1 MKSEHPLRRLT
12 GPLRVSATLL
22 AALSAPAQAIVGATP
37 TTHFQAVGQGVQV
50 APDWVFTV
58 VHYALGVGQ
67 TYSNGYGSR
76 IVAATYFAPGAG
88 VFPENDFALLRLEPL
103 ATNAPYLVVNDA
115 AVPNGTFAPLPFTLV
130 SGANS
135 GPARGAAFSTVSE
148 SAVMLDPDDAGP
160 LTPVVV
166 NYLLSWDSAVYVQGG
181 DSGGG
186 LFAGHVSD
194 ASVLWGLSSAQLTD
208 EQNVPLGSGFVQPGA
223 YRSWIDATLLADA
236 ADGDAVLWASA
247 VPEPGAWALWAAG
260 LGGAAG
266 AVSRRRGANRASL
279 AIGEDTANHGRSAP

>member
-1 MKSEHPLRRLT
+1 MKSEHALRRPPLT
-12 GPLRVSATLL
+12 TTRPWLAL
-22 AALSAPAQAIVGATP
+22 AALLGAMTTPAQANVGATP
-37 TTHFQAVGQGVQV
+37 TANFQAVGQGVQV
-50 APDWVFTV
+50 TPDWVFTV

-76 IVAATYFAPGAG
+76 TVAATYFAPGAG
-88 VFPENDFALLRLEPL
+88 AFPENDFALLRLVPQ
-103 ATNAPYLVVNDA
+103 ASSAPYLVVNDA
-115 AVPNGTFAPLPFTLV
+115 TVPNGTFAPLPVTIV

-166 NYLLSWDSAVYVQGG
+166 NYLLSWDSAAYVQGG

-194 ASVLWGLSSAQLTD
+194 TSVLWGLSSAQLTD
-208 EQNVPLGSGFVQPGA
+208 AQDAPVGSGFVQPGA
-223 YRSWIDATLLADA
+223 YRDWIDATLRADA
-236 ADGDAVLWASA
+236 ADDDVVLWASA

-260 LGGAAG
+260 LGAF
-266 AVSRRRGANRASL
+266 AVTARRTRR
-279 AIGEDTANHGRSAP
+279 

>member
-1 MKSEHPLRRLT
+1 MKSEPPPYRPARPTWVL
-12 GPLRVSATLL
+12 AALL
-22 AALSAPAQAIVGATP
+22 AAVVAPAQAIVGATP
-37 TTHFQAVGQGVQV
+37 TTNFQAVGQGVQV
-50 APDWVFTV
+50 TPDWVFTV
-58 VHYALGVGQ
+58 VHYALGEGQ

-76 IVAATYFAPGAG
+76 TVAASYFAPGAG
-88 VFPENDFALLRLEPL
+88 AFPENDFALLRLVPESS
-103 ATNAPYLVVNDA
+103 TAPFLVVNDA
-115 AVPNGTFAPLPFTLV
+115 TVPNGTFAALPFTIA

-135 GPARGAAFSTVSE
+135 GPARGAAFSTVGE

-236 ADGDAVLWASA
+236 ADSDAVLWASA
-247 VPEPGAWALWAAG
+247 VPEPSAWALWAAG
-260 LGGAAG
+260 LGGAAC
-266 AVSRRRGANRASL
+266 AVSRRRGAGR
-279 AIGEDTANHGRSAP
+279 AIGADTTHRGRSAP